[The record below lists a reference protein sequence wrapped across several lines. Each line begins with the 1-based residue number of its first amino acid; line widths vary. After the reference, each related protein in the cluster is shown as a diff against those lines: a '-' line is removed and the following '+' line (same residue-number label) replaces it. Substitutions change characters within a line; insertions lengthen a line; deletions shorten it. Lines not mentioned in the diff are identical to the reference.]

1 MEGLFFADKFSILA
15 LIQFSIKIFIIS
27 YSSGPLK
34 CRRSEENYCFDLLNR
49 NYKFYLAFENSNCL
63 DYITEKFWLNA
74 LKY

>member
-1 MEGLFFADKFSILA
+1 M
-15 LIQFSIKIFIIS
+15 S
-27 YSSGPLK
+27 YSCGPLK
-34 CRRSEENYCFDLLNR
+34 CRRSEENYCFDLLKR